1 MRRGATWGYAIAA
14 FVVLGLIG
22 NWLNPNADAGNQTPS
37 NSSSVEVPSGK
48 LSPNPDAASPSP
60 SESDNTDGQDP
71 SFSALLVDDLGEDVC
86 TTFDVCT
93 FVDVTV
99 QSETGCDPA
108 EIFITLFDSDD
119 EDYDEES
126 VSIGKV
132 KHGQVLSNIEVG
144 TDDPDAEYVE
154 YSGFN
159 CSTN

>member
-1 MRRGATWGYAIAA
+1 MRRGTIWGYAIAA

-22 NWLNPNADAGNQTPS
+22 NWLNPTSDAANPTTS
-37 NSSSVEVPSGK
+37 DSSSLEVPSGK

-60 SESDNTDGQDP
+60 SESSNTDGQDVA
-71 SFSALLVDDLGEDVC
+71 FGALLVDDLGEDVC
-86 TTFDVCT
+86 TTFEVCT

-99 QSETGCDPA
+99 QSETGCEPA
-108 EIFITLFDSDD
+108 EIFITLFSSDD

-132 KHGQVLSNIEVG
+132 KPGQVLSNIEVG
-144 TDDPDAEYVE
+144 TEDLDAEYVE

-159 CSTN
+159 CATN